1 MSFLSGIFG
10 KGGFFDRLFNHIKHD
25 AVVVAVSV
33 TEAVKTALDSG
44 AVGWIAQIVDSL
56 AKTHLAEDVVALLQK
71 NIPKILAAELALEG
85 LPDNATADQI
95 INFEQS
101 VLDAFNLLDKK
112 SKFYTVVSAQI
123 FGVLQETV
131 NNTPGKFADWVIA
144 VEKCYQIILAAK
156 AKEAQEGDLTD
167 TNPDK

>member
-123 FGVLQETV
+123 FGVLQDTV
-131 NNTPGKFADWVIA
+131 NNTKGTFADWVIA

-156 AKEAQEGDLTD
+156 AQEDQDDLTD